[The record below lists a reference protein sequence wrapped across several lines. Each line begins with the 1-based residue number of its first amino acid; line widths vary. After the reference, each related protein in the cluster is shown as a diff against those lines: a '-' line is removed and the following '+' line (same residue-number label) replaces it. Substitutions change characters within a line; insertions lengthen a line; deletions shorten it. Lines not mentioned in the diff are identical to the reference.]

1 MSDRNKKPLC
11 KRIKSQLKKVKE
23 SFFKDKKVAL
33 IKLDGIIMDSN
44 NYPMAKNI
52 IKALKEVEEQEFK
65 VLVLRIN
72 SPGGTVG
79 ASQEIYSAIERL
91 KSKGTKVVASYGE
104 VSASGGVYVGCAA
117 DKIISNSG
125 TITGSIGVIIGSS
138 NFKKLY
144 DKIGIASEV
153 VKSGPY
159 KDILSTHRSLT
170 DEERQL
176 LQEMIDDTYEQFV
189 DIVAKGRNLEPEKV
203 KEFAD
208 GRIFTGNQALKYGMV
223 DKLGSLKDAVYYAA
237 ELVGI
242 EGEPKLIDLS
252 PKKSMLNQML
262 SSKMQHVEMISEYCG
277 VPLWIMPKFF

>member
-1 MSDRNKKPLC
+1 MTNKSFC
-11 KRIKSQLKKVKE
+11 KKIKSQIKNLKE
-23 SFFKDKKVAL
+23 TLIKDKKVAL
-33 IKLDGIIMDSN
+33 IKLDGIIMDSG

-52 IKALKEVEEQEFK
+52 IKALKEVEEREFK

-79 ASQEIYSAIERL
+79 ASQEIHRALERL
-91 KSKGTKVVASYGE
+91 KTKGTKIVASYGE

-117 DKIISNSG
+117 DKIVANPG

-153 VKSGPY
+153 IKSGPY

-170 DEERQL
+170 EEEKQL

-189 DIVAKGRNLEPEKV
+189 EVVAKGRNLEPETV
-203 KEFAD
+203 KKFAD
-208 GRIFTGNQALKYGMV
+208 GRIFTGNQALQNGTI
-223 DKLGSLKDAVYYAA
+223 DKIGSLKDAIYYAA

-242 EGEPKLIDLS
+242 EGEPKVINLTQ
-252 PKKSMLNQML
+252 KKSMINQIL
-262 SSKMQHVEMISEYCG
+262 SSKMQHVEMISEYSG
-277 VPLWIMPKFF
+277 VPMWIMPKFF

>member
-1 MSDRNKKPLC
+1 MTNKNKKSFIKKL
-11 KRIKSQLKKVKE
+11 KSQFRKLKE
-23 SFFKDKKVAL
+23 SLIKDKRVAL
-33 IKLDGIIMDSN
+33 IKLDGIIMDSGN
-44 NYPMAKNI
+44 QPMAKNI
-52 IKALKEVEEQEFK
+52 IKALKEVEEDEFK

-79 ASQEIYSAIERL
+79 ASQEIYNAIERL

-117 DKIISNSG
+117 DKIVSNSG

-144 DKIGIASEV
+144 KKIGIASEV
-153 VKSGPY
+153 IKSGPY

-170 DEERQL
+170 DEEKQL

-189 DIVAKGRNLEPEKV
+189 EIVAKGRNMDPEKV

-208 GRIFTGNQALKYGMV
+208 GRIFTGNQALAHGMI
-223 DKLGSLKDAVYYAA
+223 DKIGSLKDAIYYAA

-242 EGEPKLIDLS
+242 EGEPKVSDLTI
-252 PKKSMLNQML
+252 KKSMVSQML
-262 SSKMQHVEMISEYCG
+262 HSKMQHVEMISEYSG
-277 VPLWIMPKFF
+277 VPMWIMPKFF